1 MKHGLNTDNA
11 MIGWQ
16 NHGGRM
22 IQPTFRTSRTP
33 NLHFCA
39 APNPLFHSVFQF
51 SVGGRI
57 RLCCMQTV
65 GQPIE
70 WKTDIDCFVSSQ

>member
-1 MKHGLNTDNA
+1 MLANA
-11 MIGWQ
+11 LPIASRMPT
-16 NHGGRM
+16 GR
-22 IQPTFRTSRTP
+22 TENASRAEVSRTP

-39 APNPLFHSVFQF
+39 APNPLFHSVSQF